1 MATADA
7 AAPATRSSDGRFA
20 VVITEVSANYKVAT
34 RAEGRAE
41 DVFYVRKT
49 TMRKRDEWTQLRV
62 GDRVELNFRF
72 ASGRAIVSDAV
83 PLPPSPP
90 PSPSGSSATVT
101 VEPRDATP
109 RPSVHKIDAHLHI
122 WSNGSAPFEWASE
135 PPAALHSV
143 ATAEKM
149 RDAGE
154 RAGVGGALIVQP
166 ANHKFDHSYVAAALQ
181 KHPDYFRGMMLVDG
195 SLPPLEAVAS
205 LESLWR
211 QGFVAA
217 RFNPSLFPAGL
228 DGPTGKAL
236 FKRCGELS
244 MPVGIMTFTGLMPH
258 LQAIR
263 ALAALTPTDL
273 IIDHMGFFRQPA
285 TGGLVGE
292 AAANDEAA
300 WEALLSLADLPNV
313 HVKLSAF
320 FRLSAALP
328 PHRDLEARVAAL
340 VAAFGARRL
349 LWGSD
354 FPFVIIGGNTPTDAG
369 CSYAQASAQLGSWS
383 VPGLDDDAYRAIM
396 GGNAQRLFGFWE
408 TP

>member
-1 MATADA
+1 MCSLSRIVAVTGESDV
-7 AAPATRSSDGRFA
+7 RSRSGGYVCKR
-20 VVITEVSANYKVAT
+20 VSACRT
-34 RAEGRAE
+34 
-41 DVFYVRKT
+41 VRYIPPLDEPDRSFT
-49 TMRKRDEWTQLRV
+49 VNKRL
-62 GDRVELNFRF
+62 G
-72 ASGRAIVSDAV
+72 
-83 PLPPSPP
+83 PLSM
-90 PSPSGSSATVT
+90 SAATVT
-101 VEPRDATP
+101 VEPREATAPATP
-109 RPSVHKIDAHLHI
+109 RPTVPKIDAHLHV
-122 WSNGSAPFEWASE
+122 WSNGVAPFEWVVE
-135 PPAALHSV
+135 PPEALHRL

-149 RDAGE
+149 RDVGE
-154 RAGVGGALIVQP
+154 KAGVGGALIVQP
-166 ANHKFDHSYVAAALQ
+166 ANHKFDHSYVASALQ

-205 LESLWR
+205 VESLWR

-244 MPVGIMTFTGLMPH
+244 MPVGIMAFTGLLPH
-258 LQAIR
+258 LPAIR
-263 ALAALTPTDL
+263 ALAALAPTDL

-320 FRLSAALP
+320 FRLSSESP

-349 LWGSD
+349 MWGSD
-354 FPFVIIGGNTPTDAG
+354 FPFCIIGGNTPTDAG
-369 CSYAQASAQLGSWS
+369 CSYEQASTQLGSWS
-383 VPGLDDDAYRAIM
+383 LPGLDEDAYRAIM
-396 GGNAQRLFGFWE
+396 GGNAQRLFGFWA